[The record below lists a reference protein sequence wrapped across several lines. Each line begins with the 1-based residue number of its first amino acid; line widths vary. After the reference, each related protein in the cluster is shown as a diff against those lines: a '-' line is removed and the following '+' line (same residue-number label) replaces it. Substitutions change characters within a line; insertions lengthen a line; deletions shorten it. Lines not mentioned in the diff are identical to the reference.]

1 MFSPP
6 APGALGNTVSVH
18 GRPQRLRFFLLF
30 NEGSPFTAYS
40 QQTSLQPGY
49 LSPLNVRF
57 KREIKFILFI
67 HSTRPPCPSFL
78 SLRLPPYLV
87 PFSSTSSSTIRGM
100 KTRRREVVRRGMEAE
115 GRRLPGDASW
125 VELVP
130 GHSSGGPFKL
140 LAKMTWAKWTFELLP
155 SFSGNG
161 EWVRR
166 PVKGF

>member
-1 MFSPP
+1 MVLSCFHPPPPVPSVIPFLSTAVRNGSDFFSFS
-6 APGALGNTVSVH
+6 T
-18 GRPQRLRFFLLF
+18 RDR
-30 NEGSPFTAYS
+30 SPFTAYS

-140 LAKMTWAKWTFELLP
+140 LAKMT
-155 SFSGNG
+155 
-161 EWVRR
+161 
-166 PVKGF
+166 